1 MRDKCILVTGSS
13 SGIGSSITRKLLQV
27 GARVIGIARN
37 HEKNLI
43 ENDNYIKYTIDVSNL
58 SNLEK
63 SIKVI
68 LKKHPDLNVLI
79 SNAGYG
85 DFGPLD
91 NFSVEKINHFITT
104 NLTSHLI
111 ISKFLLSHFKIKKI
125 GDIIFIG
132 SEAGLSGEKNGSLY
146 CTAKFGLRGL
156 SQSLRKDVS
165 GKNIRI
171 SIINPGMVKTNF
183 FDKLKFYPGENK
195 ENSISLDDIN
205 DAIFTILS
213 LQRNTVVEE
222 INLSPAQKVIRFLSW
237 NKIVLNHKSLVNY
250 SIIVTARLF
259 FDHAMLLEPTTAG
272 FSFP

>member
-222 INLSPAQKVIRFLSW
+222 INLSPAQKAIRFLS
-237 NKIVLNHKSLVNY
+237 
-250 SIIVTARLF
+250 
-259 FDHAMLLEPTTAG
+259 
-272 FSFP
+272 